1 MKIVNRIQIRRFKS
15 LDSFHNRRLDILSNI
30 RALKRSFY
38 SRSCETKV
46 PLQRTDSTKDGG
58 LAELAALLFTEGRV
72 EGKGEIIGQPNRK
85 LNRVE
90 SITQHDYFCN
100 KPEKPGR
107 SLSKQSSLVE
117 NNNASF
123 SMTLAEQIC
132 QKLENHS
139 RLMNN
144 KRRILRRGSSFD
156 NNSAEAPSPSPSP
169 TPSIFQRQSS
179 QSSHSEISK
188 HNGVGV
194 SPKYTENEDPW
205 QKMRP
210 ENLSRKS
217 GGPSPNPP
225 LPKSILKEEKSRGMK
240 LKAKT
245 FNQDS
250 SGELMMSN
258 CTAIA
263 EQKVVPVPRKKIL
276 KRSSKIELEPQMDSL
291 DINSGNDF
299 QREPKVQESSLANQ
313 DDGSC
318 SKVASLGPGIAAQNG
333 SVKKKTKPILKR
345 SEHFEISVDKNAL
358 LRQSESVKKVL
369 NQDLNICGKL
379 LQIQTY
385 NDISFDSS
393 FKPVHR

>member
-1 MKIVNRIQIRRFKS
+1 M
-15 LDSFHNRRLDILSNI
+15 
-30 RALKRSFY
+30 LKRSFY

-46 PLQRTDSTKDGG
+46 PLQRTDSTKDG
-58 LAELAALLFTEGRV
+58 LKELAALLFTEGRV

-156 NNSAEAPSPSPSP
+156 NNSAEAPSPPPSRS
-169 TPSIFQRQSS
+169 PSIFQRQSS
-179 QSSHSEISK
+179 LSSHSEISK

-225 LPKSILKEEKSRGMK
+225 LPKSILKEEKNRGMK
-240 LKAKT
+240 QKAKT

-258 CTAIA
+258 CSAIA

-299 QREPKVQESSLANQ
+299 QREPKVQESILANQ
-313 DDGSC
+313 GDGSC
-318 SKVASLGPGIAAQNG
+318 SKVASLGSGIAAQNG

>member
-30 RALKRSFY
+30 CALKRSFY

-46 PLQRTDSTKDGG
+46 PLQRTDSTKDG

-225 LPKSILKEEKSRGMK
+225 VPKSILKEEKSRGMK

-299 QREPKVQESSLANQ
+299 QREPKVQESSLSNQ

>member
-1 MKIVNRIQIRRFKS
+1 MCM
-15 LDSFHNRRLDILSNI
+15 
-30 RALKRSFY
+30 LKKSFY

-46 PLQRTDSTKDGG
+46 PLQRTDSTKDG
-58 LAELAALLFTEGRV
+58 LKELAALLFTEGRV

-90 SITQHDYFCN
+90 SETQYDYFCN
-100 KPEKPGR
+100 KPEKPGKT
-107 SLSKQSSLVE
+107 LSKQSSLVE

-169 TPSIFQRQSS
+169 SPSIFQRQSS

-188 HNGVGV
+188 HNGAGV

-205 QKMRP
+205 QKMKP
-210 ENLSRKS
+210 ENLNRKS
-217 GGPSPNPP
+217 VVPSSNPP
-225 LPKSILKEEKSRGMK
+225 LPKSILKDEKGRGMK

-258 CTAIA
+258 CSAIA
-263 EQKVVPVPRKKIL
+263 EQKILPVPRKKIL
-276 KRSSKIELEPQMDSL
+276 KRSSKIELEPQMDCL
-291 DINSGNDF
+291 DINSTNDF
-299 QREPKVQESSLANQ
+299 PREREPKVQESSLANQ
-313 DDGSC
+313 GDGSC
-318 SKVASLGPGIAAQNG
+318 SKVASMVPAAQNG

-345 SEHFEISVDKNAL
+345 SEHFEIPVDKNAL
-358 LRQSESVKKVL
+358 LRKSESVKKVL
-369 NQDLNICGKL
+369 NKDLNICGKL